1 MTGFPTIAGIEAAR
15 AELDPY
21 LEVTPLL
28 HAEVLSRALGAEVW
42 LKYETAS
49 PVASYKLRGALVD
62 LMRAGRRGELAG
74 AVAASSGN
82 LGQGVAY
89 AARLSGFSADIFV
102 DRGVNALKRT
112 MIEAFGGRVHRVGR
126 DVDEAREAAIA
137 FAAERGR
144 FFVNDGMSLDMMEGT
159 ATVGL
164 EIARALP
171 GVEVVLVPMGGGNL
185 AAGVAAALAALAPG
199 ARVVAVQAEA
209 APAIAESFHA
219 RRPIEIPGA
228 SVAGG
233 LVSRV
238 PVAFALEVLWRFLD
252 DAWLVSEG
260 DILAAVHTL
269 MESAHV
275 LVEPSGGVAL
285 AAAWRHREAL
295 RGKRVVL
302 LLTGANISVGELG
315 QALGTEPFFA
325 PGGAGA

>member
-1 MTGFPTIAGIEAAR
+1 VTRFPSIAGIEAAR
-15 AELDPY
+15 AELEPY

-28 HAEVLSRALGAEVW
+28 YAEVLSRALGAEVW
-42 LKYETAS
+42 LKYETVS

-62 LMRAGRRGELAG
+62 LKRAGRRGTLAG

-89 AARLSGFSADIFV
+89 AARLLGFGADVFV
-102 DRGVNALKRT
+102 HGPVNALKRAL
-112 MIEAFGGRVHRVGR
+112 IEAFGGHVHEAGR
-126 DVDEAREAAIA
+126 DIDEAREAAIA
-137 FAAERGR
+137 FAAERGL

-171 GVEVVLVPMGGGNL
+171 DVEVVVVPMGGGNL
-185 AAGVAAALAALAPG
+185 AAGTAAVLKELAPG
-199 ARVVAVQAEA
+199 ARVVAVQAAA

-219 RRPIEIPGA
+219 RRAIEIAGA
-228 SVAGG
+228 SIADG

-238 PVAFALEVLWRFLD
+238 PVEFALSVLWRFLD
-252 DAWLVSEG
+252 DAWLVSER

-269 MESAHV
+269 VGSAHV

-302 LLTGANISVGELG
+302 VLSGANASIEELG
-315 QALGTEPFFA
+315 RALAAEPFFA
-325 PGGAGA
+325 PGLAGV